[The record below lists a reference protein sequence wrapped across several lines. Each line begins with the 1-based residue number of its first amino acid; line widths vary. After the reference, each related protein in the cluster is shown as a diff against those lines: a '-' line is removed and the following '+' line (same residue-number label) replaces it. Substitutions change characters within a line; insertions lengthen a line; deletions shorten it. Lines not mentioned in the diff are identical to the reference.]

1 MTRPTLALA
10 ALAAFVA
17 PAAAQGVR
25 IETDTGRI
33 RAGAPCRLEIQG
45 IAHAGSCIVARG
57 YGSGVT
63 TIHSGEQT
71 YAIVRDGDS
80 KYSGRLYRT
89 TGGMRSLVGY
99 IYTQPGSYCWQGSS
113 ANFCA
118 R

>member
-63 TIHSGEQT
+63 
-71 YAIVRDGDS
+71 IVRDGDS